1 MKYIL
6 SLTQEEI
13 NFTAKNLCNF
23 HLNIANSL
31 CTLTSSIYNF
41 SFQLNSYIGAT
52 YRSIYIQM
60 RNLQG
65 EALIIHK
72 SRRNNYELKR
82 ANWEGNIRYVLCVP
96 AKVFKKLR
104 YAFYELLKVQHCSSY
119 YKIYGSYQIEYA
131 IESKKIL
138 FTDGIITEE
147 ISDFVVQNHT
157 LFLITSTNEI
167 YCFGV
172 YKKKDMLNL
181 HFINCTYI
189 DTLINTIDR
198 LFFMRAYNA

>member
-13 NFTAKNLCNF
+13 NFTVKNLCNF
-23 HLNIANSL
+23 HLNITNSL

-41 SFQLNSYIGAT
+41 SFQLDSYICAN
-52 YRSIYIQM
+52 YRSICIHM

-65 EALIIHK
+65 EAFIIHK
-72 SRRNNYELKR
+72 SHRNNYELKR
-82 ANWEGNIRYVLCVP
+82 NKWEGNRRYELCVP

-104 YAFYELLKVQHCSSY
+104 YAFYELLKSQQDSSC

-147 ISDFVVQNHT
+147 ISDFAVQNHT
-157 LFLITSTNEI
+157 LFLITNTNKI
-167 YCFGV
+167 YCFGA
-172 YKKKDMLNL
+172 YRKKDILNL
-181 HFINCTYI
+181 HFINCIRI
-189 DTLINTIDR
+189 DTLVNTIDR